1 MAKNQKQTY
10 ISPKKFMQTKA
21 RTLPIGKCYVNDG
34 WEENGFAIVVVTRIR
49 PSGNLVYGQFL
60 VDTYCLGV
68 KDAFF
73 VENMDVF
80 DFEDAIDKLDSSYQ
94 MVEFPYVEA
103 HNLIYGAIAFAE
115 EAGIKPCQDYAFA
128 RYVLEEDTDEIPL
141 IEYEYGHKGKYFLIV
156 GPAGVEKKYIGTLQD
171 RLGDNFEY
179 LYINEEYDE
188 YYEDEELPSEFR
200 GVLDS
205 VKEAILNSEF
215 TNVVECHRA
224 YYPKELKVKNK
235 IIVDVLSNQTFEC
248 PPSKKKLKQILAL
261 PSGEAVK
268 DICNYIMYTLGLMY
282 NGKFTEDEFDQMG
295 DAVLLGSFLLA
306 EFGREESLPTI
317 LELLKSD
324 FDVLDLCYLMD
335 EDCLYYLLRVHF
347 KENFVDLEELI
358 CDRSTFVGVKLHGFH
373 AMLDIVLDNPLRRY
387 ELVFALKR
395 IIGTVLDRL
404 PEKIKG
410 DDLFLT
416 SVVDVLA
423 VCGYKELEKDLIRA
437 YDSEGYMEGVGRFL
451 SEDDMLAALRQKKT
465 EEAPRVADV
474 LGFFEQ
480 CEEIWGELN
489 D

>member
-73 VENMDVF
+73 VENMDAF

-128 RYVLEEDTDEIPL
+128 RYVLEEDTDGIPL

-200 GVLDS
+200 GMLDS
-205 VKEAILNSEF
+205 VKDAILNSEF

-224 YYPKELKVKNK
+224 YYPKELK
-235 IIVDVLSNQTFEC
+235 LS
-248 PPSKKKLKQILAL
+248 
-261 PSGEAVK
+261 
-268 DICNYIMYTLGLMY
+268 
-282 NGKFTEDEFDQMG
+282 
-295 DAVLLGSFLLA
+295 
-306 EFGREESLPTI
+306 
-317 LELLKSD
+317 
-324 FDVLDLCYLMD
+324 
-335 EDCLYYLLRVHF
+335 
-347 KENFVDLEELI
+347 LI
-358 CDRSTFVGVKLHGFH
+358 H
-373 AMLDIVLDNPLRRY
+373 I
-387 ELVFALKR
+387 
-395 IIGTVLDRL
+395 
-404 PEKIKG
+404 
-410 DDLFLT
+410 
-416 SVVDVLA
+416 
-423 VCGYKELEKDLIRA
+423 
-437 YDSEGYMEGVGRFL
+437 
-451 SEDDMLAALRQKKT
+451 
-465 EEAPRVADV
+465 
-474 LGFFEQ
+474 
-480 CEEIWGELN
+480 
-489 D
+489 